1 MNILQIVFIMLMVL
15 FAALVWFFVN
25 RASVR
30 ANEKIRLLQDIL
42 EQQRLQTALLQ
53 ALAPATAAITPSEP
67 ETVLH
72 PSADTAPEFDAFNVI
87 PER

>member
-30 ANEKIRLLQDIL
+30 ANEKIRLLQEIL
-42 EQQRLQTALLQ
+42 EQQRIQTALLQ
-53 ALAPATAAITPSEP
+53 TLAPATAFSTPLEP
-67 ETVLH
+67 ETAMHQPDDPV
-72 PSADTAPEFDAFNVI
+72 PELDAFNVI

>member
-1 MNILQIVFIMLMVL
+1 MLMVL

-30 ANEKIRLLQDIL
+30 ANEKIRLLHEIL
-42 EQQRLQTALLQ
+42 EQQRIQTALLQ
-53 ALAPATAAITPSEP
+53 TLVPVTAATPPLEP
-67 ETVLH
+67 ETVMH
-72 PSADTAPEFDAFNVI
+72 QPDEPGPEFDAFNVI

>member
-1 MNILQIVFIMLMVL
+1 MNILQIIFIMLMVL

-42 EQQRLQTALLQ
+42 EQQRIQTALLQ
-53 ALAPATAAITPSEP
+53 TLAPTTAVITPPEP

-72 PSADTAPEFDAFNVI
+72 QSDESVPELDAFNVI